1 MSDIFPRMRMLK
13 STVLLIILIGML
25 AMNAAAQGRGD
36 GGGGQRGAAGPP
48 AMVLSTPAFP
58 DGGKIPAKYSQEGE
72 QVSPPLAWTAPPNGT
87 MSFVVH
93 AFDMDFA
100 PNRGADPS
108 QLMWLV
114 WNIPSSA
121 RGLPENVPAAAK
133 LPDGSQQI
141 SATGPQYR
149 GPGTQANGPMHH
161 YAFEV
166 YALDTMLEIQP
177 TANALETRAAA
188 FKAMSGH
195 VLAKYSYVGMF
206 RRSQ

>member
-1 MSDIFPRMRMLK
+1 
-13 STVLLIILIGML
+13 
-25 AMNAAAQGRGD
+25 
-36 GGGGQRGAAGPP
+36 
-48 AMVLSTPAFP
+48 MVLSTPAFP

-149 GPGTQANGPMHH
+149 GPDTQANGPMHH

>member
-1 MSDIFPRMRMLK
+1 MRMLK
-13 STVLLIILIGML
+13 SNVLLMILIGMV
-25 AMNAAAQGRGD
+25 AMNAAAQGRGGRGD
-36 GGGGQRGAAGPP
+36 GGGGGQRGAAGPP
-48 AMVLSTPAFP
+48 AMVLSTTAFP
-58 DGGKIPAKYSQEGE
+58 DGGKIPPKYSQEGE
-72 QVSPPLAWTAPPNGT
+72 QVSPPLTWTAPPNGT
-87 MSFVVH
+87 MSFVIHV
-93 AFDMDFA
+93 FDMDFA

-121 RGLPENVPAAAK
+121 RGLPENVPAGAK
-133 LPDGSQQI
+133 LADGSQQI

-149 GPGTQANGPMHH
+149 CPCTQANGPMHH

-166 YALDTMLEIQP
+166 YALDTMLDIQP

-195 VLAKYSYVGMF
+195 VLAKYSYVGLF

>member
-1 MSDIFPRMRMLK
+1 MI
-13 STVLLIILIGML
+13 TIGMV
-25 AMNAAAQGRGD
+25 AMNAAAQGRGGE

-48 AMVLSTPAFP
+48 AMVLSTTAFP
-58 DGGKIPAKYSQEGE
+58 DGGKIPPKYSQEGE
-72 QVSPPLAWTAPPNGT
+72 QVSPPLTWTEPPNGT
-87 MSFVVH
+87 MGLSSHV
-93 AFDMDFA
+93 FDMDFA

-108 QLMWLV
+108 QLKSRRFGLEYSFERER
-114 WNIPSSA
+114 PSGKCPG
-121 RGLPENVPAAAK
+121 RAK

-161 YAFEV
+161 YAFGV
-166 YALDTMLEIQP
+166 HALDTMLSIQA

-188 FKAMSGH
+188 FKAMAGH
-195 VLAKYSYVGMF
+195 VLAKYSYIGLF

>member
-1 MSDIFPRMRMLK
+1 MRILK
-13 STVLLIILIGML
+13 SNVLLKSCLIGMI
-25 AMNAAAQGRGD
+25 AANAAAQGRGGRGD
-36 GGGGQRGAAGPP
+36 AGGGQRGAAGPP
-48 AMVLSTPAFP
+48 AMVLSTTAFP
-58 DGGKIPAKYSQEGE
+58 DGGKIPPKYSQEGE
-72 QVSPPLAWTAPPNGT
+72 QVSPPLTWTEPPNGT
-87 MSFVVH
+87 RSFVVH
-93 AFDMDFA
+93 VFDMDFA

-114 WNIPSSA
+114 WNIPGTS
-121 RGLPENVPAAAK
+121 RGLPENVPPGPK

-141 SATGPQYR
+141 SASGAQYR

-166 YALDTMLEIQP
+166 YALDSMLDIQP

-188 FKAMSGH
+188 FKAMAGH
-195 VLAKYSYVGMF
+195 VLAKYSYVGLY